1 MCWCARAD
9 LVAPAGWRSDVIRLL
24 SIEVAL
30 LLAPFVAYGLFVWA
44 THEGLLHP
52 EAWSIRVMA
61 VLSLV
66 AVALTVVGFV
76 AIAQNSG
83 GPAHSNYVPAHI
95 ENGKLVP
102 GTLK

>member
-1 MCWCARAD
+1 M
-9 LVAPAGWRSDVIRLL
+9 IRLF
-24 SIEVAL
+24 SVEVAL
-30 LLAPFVAYGLFVWA
+30 FLAPFVAYGLFVWA
-44 THEGLLHP
+44 TREGILHP
-52 EAWSIRVMA
+52 EAWSMRALV

-76 AIAQNSG
+76 IIAEKTG
-83 GPAHSNYVPAHI
+83 APAHSTYVPAHL

>member
-1 MCWCARAD
+1 
-9 LVAPAGWRSDVIRLL
+9 VIRLF

-30 LLAPFVAYGLFVWA
+30 FLAPFVAYGLFVWA
-44 THEGLLHP
+44 TREGLLHP
-52 EAWSIRVMA
+52 EAWSVRMLV

-66 AVALTVVGFV
+66 AVALTAVGFV
-76 AIAQNSG
+76 VIAQNSG
-83 GPAHSNYVPAHI
+83 GPAGSTYVPAHI